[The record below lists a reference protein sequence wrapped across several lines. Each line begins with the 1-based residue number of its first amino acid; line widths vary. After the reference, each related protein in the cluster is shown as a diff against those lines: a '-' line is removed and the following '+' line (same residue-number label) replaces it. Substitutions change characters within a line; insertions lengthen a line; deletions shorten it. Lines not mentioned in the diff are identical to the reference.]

1 VFIKAGAFIRDFG
14 ILLSTVK
21 SFNFMGMK
29 VRFFMTICWWTLEFK
44 DFKLYTI

>member
-1 VFIKAGAFIRDFG
+1 MFIKAGAFIRDFG
-14 ILLSTVK
+14 ILLNTVK

-29 VRFFMTICWWTLEFK
+29 VRFFMIKFK